1 METTE
6 RRIELLKVLCRR
18 RHDTIENLAFNFNV
32 STRTIRRDIEY
43 LSRSYP
49 LYTQAGRYGG
59 VYIMDGYTLD
69 RMYMNDQELSVL
81 KKLADALNQHPIL
94 NSDEIQIFQS
104 IISHYSKPTIKKGK
118 NNESK

>member
-81 KKLADALNQHPIL
+81 KKIADALNQHPIL

-118 NNESK
+118 KQ